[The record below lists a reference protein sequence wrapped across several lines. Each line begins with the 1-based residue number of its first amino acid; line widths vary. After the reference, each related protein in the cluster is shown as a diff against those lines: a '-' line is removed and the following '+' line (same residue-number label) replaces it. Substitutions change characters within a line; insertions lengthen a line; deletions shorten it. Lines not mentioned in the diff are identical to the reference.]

1 VRGHGIRW
9 SPPPVEGFK
18 GRVRL
23 GAETKVDLIIP
34 AAPPSRFVRLSGVVA
49 NDTLTGT
56 YRTDRKKE
64 GAFQLVFQPGE

>member
-1 VRGHGIRW
+1 
-9 SPPPVEGFK
+9 
-18 GRVRL
+18 VRL
-23 GAETKVDLIIP
+23 GAETKVDLTVP
-34 AAPPSRFVRLSGVVA
+34 AAAPYRFVRLSGVAA